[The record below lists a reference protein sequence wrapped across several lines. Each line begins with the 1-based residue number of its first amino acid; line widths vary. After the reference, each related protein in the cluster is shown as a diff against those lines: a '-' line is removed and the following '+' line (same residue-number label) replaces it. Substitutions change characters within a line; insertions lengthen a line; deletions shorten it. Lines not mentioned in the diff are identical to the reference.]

1 VAQFCALCIWYYQS
15 EEAALARE
23 RRRLAAIV
31 AADVVGYSRLMGR
44 DETGTLA
51 RLRAHRKERF
61 EPTVARHGGRLVK
74 LTGDG
79 ALAEFP
85 SAVDALSAAI
95 EFQQA
100 MAEANRE
107 QPEETRIVFRI
118 GLHLGDLIVDG
129 DDLYGDGVNVAAR
142 LESEAPA
149 GGIVISGDVHN
160 AVAGRLKANF
170 SDLGGLALKNIERP
184 IQAFRVGWIAADWQ
198 LSAPSA
204 VTPTRVSRPLPAD
217 VLLNLPDKPSV
228 AVLPFQN
235 MSGDPEQEYF
245 ADGMVEDIITALSRF
260 KELVVI
266 ARNSTFIYKGRAVDI
281 AEVARDLGVRYV
293 LEGSVRKGGKRVRIT
308 GQLIDAATRAH
319 LWADRFDGAL
329 EDVFD
334 LQDRITES
342 VVGALQPTLRQAE
355 IERTRRKSPASLDAY
370 DYLLRALPH
379 MMANTVTEAPMALT
393 LLEEALRLDPD
404 YAQAHAQMAIAYGQ
418 IFRSA
423 IGEAREK
430 TRSLGLLHARRALAV
445 GGEDSAALAPAAY
458 MVAII
463 GQDWAGGRAALDKAV
478 ALNPNSAAALMF
490 RSNVLAM
497 LGEAQAAIADA
508 EKALRLSPLD
518 PTSYLPQM
526 GMVIAK
532 FTLGENDEAAS
543 WARKAI
549 EINPRYP
556 ISRIMLMAAECRR
569 GNRAEAEIQF
579 RQLEAIIPGFG
590 PTTLARM
597 CENYPPE
604 LCRALLETFRI
615 GGFLTPV

>member
-1 VAQFCALCIWYYQS
+1 
-15 EEAALARE
+15 LARE

-61 EPTVARHGGRLVK
+61 EPTLARHGGRLVK
-74 LTGDG
+74 TTGDG

-85 SAVDALSAAI
+85 SAVDALSASI

-100 MAEANRE
+100 MAEANLE

-142 LESEAPA
+142 LEGEAPA
-149 GGIVISGDVHN
+149 GEIVISGDVHN

-184 IQAFRVGWIAADWQ
+184 IQAFRVGWIAADWPS
-198 LSAPSA
+198 SAPSA
-204 VTPTRVSRPLPAD
+204 GTLTSVSRPLPAD
-217 VLLNLPDKPSV
+217 VPDKPSV

-266 ARNSTFIYKGRAVDI
+266 ARNSTFVYKGRAVDI

-293 LEGSVRKGGKRVRIT
+293 LEGSVRKAGNRVRIT

-342 VVGALQPTLRQAE
+342 VVGALQPTFRQAE

-379 MMANTVTEAPMALT
+379 TMANTVTEAPKALT

-404 YAQAHAQMAIAYGQ
+404 YAQVHAQMAAAYGQ

-423 IGEAREK
+423 TGEARERTK
-430 TRSLGLLHARRALAV
+430 SLGLSHARRALSL
-445 GGEDSAALAPAAY
+445 GGDDSAALAPAAY

-463 GQDWAGGRAALDKAV
+463 GEDWAGGRAGLDKAV

-497 LGEAQAAIADA
+497 LGEAEAAIADA

-518 PTSYLPQM
+518 PTSFLSQVAM
-526 GMVIAK
+526 AIAK
-532 FTLGENDEAAS
+532 LALGKNDEAAS

-549 EINPRYP
+549 DINPRYP

-569 GNRAEAEIQF
+569 GNLDKAEIQF
-579 RQLEAIIPGFG
+579 RQLETIIPGFG
-590 PTTLARM
+590 PATLARM
-597 CENYPPE
+597 CEVYPPE
-604 LCRALLETFRI
+604 LGRVLLETFRT
-615 GGFLTPV
+615 GGLLTAV

>member
-1 VAQFCALCIWYYQS
+1 
-15 EEAALARE
+15 
-23 RRRLAAIV
+23 LAAIV
-31 AADVVGYSRLMGR
+31 AVDVVGYSRLMGR
-44 DETGTLA
+44 DESGTLA
-51 RLRAHRKERF
+51 RLREHRVQRL
-61 EPTVARHGGRLVK
+61 EPVLARHGGRLVK

-85 SAVDALSAAI
+85 SAVDALGAAI

-100 MAEANRE
+100 MAEANRDR
-107 QPEETRIVFRI
+107 PEGTAIVFRI

-129 DDLYGDGVNVAAR
+129 NDLYGDGVNIAAR
-142 LESEAPA
+142 LEAEAPA
-149 GGIVISGDVHN
+149 GSIVISRTVHE
-160 AVAGRLKANF
+160 AVVGRLKATFN
-170 SDLGGLALKNIERP
+170 DLGNLTLKNIERP
-184 IQAFRVGWIAADWQ
+184 IQAFRVGWEPADWQ
-198 LSAPSA
+198 ISAKSA
-204 VTPTRVSRPLPAD
+204 VAPPIGAAAQPVNVPLT
-217 VLLNLPDKPSV
+217 LPDKPSI

-266 ARNSTFIYKGRAVDI
+266 ARNSSFIYKGRAVDI

-293 LEGSVRKGGKRVRIT
+293 LEGSVRKAANRVRIT

-334 LQDRITES
+334 LQDRITER

-355 IERTRRKSPASLDAY
+355 IERTRRKPPASMDAY

-379 MMANTVTEAPMALT
+379 VMANTVTEAPKALP
-393 LLEEALRLDPD
+393 LLEEALCLDPD
-404 YAQAHAQMAIAYGQ
+404 YAQAHAQMALAYGQ

-423 IGEAREK
+423 IGEARETTK
-430 TRSLGLLHARRALAV
+430 ALGLSHARRAIAL
-445 GGEDSAALAPAAY
+445 GGDDSAALAPAAY

-497 LGEAQAAIADA
+497 LGEARAAIADA

-518 PTSYLPQM
+518 TTSFLPQM
-526 GMVIAK
+526 GMVIARL
-532 FTLGENDEAAS
+532 TLGENDEAAS

-549 EINPRYP
+549 EISPRYP
-556 ISRIMLMAAECRR
+556 ISRLMLMVAECRR
-569 GNRAEAEIQF
+569 GNRMEAEIQL
-579 RQLEAIIPGFG
+579 RQLESIIPDFS
-590 PTTLARM
+590 PETLARLW
-597 CENYPPE
+597 ENFPPE
-604 LCRALLETFRI
+604 LRQPSLETLRSE
-615 GGFLTPV
+615 GFLPLT

>member
-1 VAQFCALCIWYYQS
+1 
-15 EEAALARE
+15 
-23 RRRLAAIV
+23 LAAIV
-31 AADVVGYSRLMGR
+31 ALDVVGYSRLMGR
-44 DETGTLA
+44 DESGTLA
-51 RLRAHRKERF
+51 RLREHRIQRLEPVLAHR
-61 EPTVARHGGRLVK
+61 GGRLVK

-85 SAVDALSAAI
+85 SAVDALGAAI

-100 MAEANRE
+100 MAEANRD
-107 QPEETRIVFRI
+107 QPKDTAIVFRI

-142 LESEAPA
+142 LEAEAPA
-149 GGIVISGDVHN
+149 GCIVISRTVHE
-160 AVAGRLKANF
+160 AVVGRLKATF
-170 SDLGGLALKNIERP
+170 DDLGNLTLKNIERP
-184 IQAFRVGWIAADWQ
+184 IQAFRVGWEPPDWQ
-198 LSAPSA
+198 ISAKSA
-204 VTPTRVSRPLPAD
+204 VTPSIGAAAQPVDMPLI
-217 VLLNLPDKPSV
+217 LPDKPSI

-266 ARNSTFIYKGRAVDI
+266 ARNSSFIYKGRAVDI

-293 LEGSVRKGGKRVRIT
+293 LEGSVRKAGNRVRIT

-355 IERTRRKSPASLDAY
+355 IERTRRKPPASMDAY

-379 MMANTVTEAPMALT
+379 VMANTVTEAPKALP

-404 YAQAHAQMAIAYGQ
+404 YAQAHAQMALAYGQ

-423 IGEAREK
+423 IGEARETTK
-430 TRSLGLLHARRALAV
+430 ALGLSHARRAIAL
-445 GGEDSAALAPAAY
+445 GGDDSAALAPAAY

-518 PTSYLPQM
+518 RTSYLPQM
-526 GMVIAK
+526 GMVIARL
-532 FTLGENDEAAS
+532 TLGENDEAAS

-549 EINPRYP
+549 EISPRYP
-556 ISRIMLMAAECRR
+556 ISRLMLMVAECRR
-569 GNRAEAEIQF
+569 GNRAEAEIQL
-579 RQLEAIIPGFG
+579 RQLEVIIPGFG
-590 PTTLARM
+590 PETLARM
-597 CENYPPE
+597 WEVFPPQ
-604 LCRALLETFRI
+604 LRHPALATLRSE
-615 GGFLTPV
+615 GFLPLA

>member
-1 VAQFCALCIWYYQS
+1 
-15 EEAALARE
+15 
-23 RRRLAAIV
+23 
-31 AADVVGYSRLMGR
+31 
-44 DETGTLA
+44 
-51 RLRAHRKERF
+51 
-61 EPTVARHGGRLVK
+61 
-74 LTGDG
+74 
-79 ALAEFP
+79 
-85 SAVDALSAAI
+85 
-95 EFQQA
+95 
-100 MAEANRE
+100 
-107 QPEETRIVFRI
+107 
-118 GLHLGDLIVDG
+118 
-129 DDLYGDGVNVAAR
+129 
-142 LESEAPA
+142 
-149 GGIVISGDVHN
+149 
-160 AVAGRLKANF
+160 
-170 SDLGGLALKNIERP
+170 
-184 IQAFRVGWIAADWQ
+184 

-204 VTPTRVSRPLPAD
+204 VTPTRVSRPLSAD
-217 VLLNLPDKPSV
+217 VRLNLPDKPSV

-281 AEVARDLGVRYV
+281 AEVARALGVRYV
-293 LEGSVRKGGKRVRIT
+293 LEGSVRKAGKRVRIT

-379 MMANTVTEAPMALT
+379 VMANAVTEAPKALA

-404 YAQAHAQMAIAYGQ
+404 YAQVHAQMAVAYGQ

-423 IGEAREK
+423 TGDAREK
-430 TRSLGLLHARRALAV
+430 TRSLGLAHARRALSA
-445 GGEDSAALAPAAY
+445 GSEDSAALAPAAY

-463 GQDWAGGRAALDKAV
+463 GEDWAGARANLDKAV
-478 ALNPNSAAALMF
+478 ALNPNSAAALTF

-497 LGEAQAAIADA
+497 LGEAEAAIADA
-508 EKALRLSPLD
+508 EKAL
-518 PTSYLPQM
+518 

-549 EINPRYP
+549 EVNPRYP
-556 ISRIMLMAAECRR
+556 ISRMMAAECRR

-579 RQLEAIIPGFG
+579 RQLETIIPGFG

-597 CENYPPE
+597 CEVYPPE
-604 LCRALLETFRI
+604 LGRVLFETFRSA
-615 GGFLTPV
+615 GFLNPV

>member
-1 VAQFCALCIWYYQS
+1 
-15 EEAALARE
+15 
-23 RRRLAAIV
+23 LAAIV
-31 AADVVGYSRLMGR
+31 AVDVVGYSRLMGR
-44 DETGTLA
+44 DESGTLA
-51 RLRAHRKERF
+51 RLREHRVQRL
-61 EPTVARHGGRLVK
+61 EPVLARHGGRLVK

-85 SAVDALSAAI
+85 SAVDALGAAI

-100 MAEANRE
+100 MAEANRDR
-107 QPEETRIVFRI
+107 PEGTAIVFRI

-129 DDLYGDGVNVAAR
+129 DDLYGDGVNIAAR
-142 LESEAPA
+142 LEAEAPA
-149 GGIVISGDVHN
+149 GSIVISRTVHE
-160 AVAGRLKANF
+160 AVVGRLKATFN
-170 SDLGGLALKNIERP
+170 DLGNLTLKNIERP
-184 IQAFRVGWIAADWQ
+184 IQAFRVGWEPADWQ
-198 LSAPSA
+198 ISAKSA
-204 VTPTRVSRPLPAD
+204 VAPPIGAAAVDVPLT
-217 VLLNLPDKPSV
+217 LPDKPSI

-266 ARNSTFIYKGRAVDI
+266 ARNSSFIYKGRAVDI

-293 LEGSVRKGGKRVRIT
+293 LEGSVRKAANRVRIT

-334 LQDRITES
+334 LQDRITER

-355 IERTRRKSPASLDAY
+355 IERTRRKPPASMDAY

-379 MMANTVTEAPMALT
+379 VMANAVTEAPKALP
-393 LLEEALRLDPD
+393 LLEEALCLDPD
-404 YAQAHAQMAIAYGQ
+404 YAQAHAQMALAYGQ

-423 IGEAREK
+423 IGEARETTK
-430 TRSLGLLHARRALAV
+430 ALGLSHARRAIAL
-445 GGEDSAALAPAAY
+445 GGDDSAALAPAAY

-497 LGEAQAAIADA
+497 LGEARAAIADA

-518 PTSYLPQM
+518 STSFLPQM
-526 GMVIAK
+526 GMVIARL
-532 FTLGENDEAAS
+532 TLGENDEAAS

-549 EINPRYP
+549 EISPRYP
-556 ISRIMLMAAECRR
+556 ISRLMLMVAECRR
-569 GNRAEAEIQF
+569 GNRMEAEIQL
-579 RQLEAIIPGFG
+579 RQLEGIIPDFG
-590 PTTLARM
+590 PETLARLW
-597 CENYPPE
+597 ENYPPE
-604 LCRALLETFRI
+604 LRQPSLETLRSE
-615 GGFLTPV
+615 GFLPLT